1 MVGII
6 RGRHLVLHA
15 PLIIRQFG
23 LGAYLRCLMKVVR
36 HPRRATFLSS
46 IR

>member
-6 RGRHLVLHA
+6 RGRHLILHA
-15 PLIIRQFG
+15 ALIIRQFG
-23 LGAYLRCLMKVVR
+23 LGAYLRCLVKAVR
-36 HPRRATFLSS
+36 HPKSATFLSS